1 MARPKGFDRDEAL
14 DRAMH
19 CFWSRGFD
27 ATSLDDLVR
36 ETGVGRQSLYNEFGD
51 KRAIYLAALRRYAER
66 ENDHLVTIV
75 ETATDAHTALSA
87 LFATVIAEAVRE
99 PDKGC
104 MIANAAVEMCARD
117 AAVRKCVTSAT
128 GTLLRAIERR
138 LRDADIGDHDPA
150 TLARFFVTQ
159 MSGLRITAKTVND
172 RKILEGIARVAL
184 GVLD

>member
-1 MARPKGFDRDEAL
+1 MGRPKCFERDEAL

-51 KRAIYLAALRRYAER
+51 KRAIYLAALERYAER
-66 ENDHLVTIV
+66 ENAHLVTIV
-75 ETATDAHTALSA
+75 ETAPDARTALSA
-87 LFATVIAEAVRE
+87 LLATVIAESVKA

-104 MIANAAVEMCARD
+104 MIANAAVEMAARD
-117 AAVRKCVTSAT
+117 EAVKKCVMSAT
-128 GTLLRAIERR
+128 GTLVRAIERR
-138 LRDADIGDHDPA
+138 LDDTDDPA

-159 MSGLRITAKTVND
+159 MMGLRIAAKTVRD